1 MEEDNKEVDALDL
14 SGSPETSWR
23 NCPELDELG
32 RDALVATVDKP
43 GMALSPM
50 VGICREEE
58 ESPLAGWG

>member
-50 VGICREEE
+50 VGI
-58 ESPLAGWG
+58 